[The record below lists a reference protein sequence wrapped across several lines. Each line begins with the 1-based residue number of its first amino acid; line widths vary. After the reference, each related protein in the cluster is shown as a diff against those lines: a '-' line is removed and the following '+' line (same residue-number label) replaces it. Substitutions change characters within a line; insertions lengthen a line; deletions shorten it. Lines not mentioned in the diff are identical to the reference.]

1 MHLWRP
7 ARRSSL
13 LAALVAALLAPASP
27 AHAGATL
34 VLPDDTPAAEEQAW
48 LEDAAAPSPP
58 TVVTVH
64 RALCPGTG
72 GRACAMVE
80 SPDIYVAGDGDW
92 PWNEANTR
100 KDALLHEVGHMLDR
114 PWTGFP
120 DAARDEFRDLIDDD
134 RPWRT
139 SPDSPHEKFAEA
151 WRLCALGVDGRSGP
165 DVFGGYDYRP
175 SIEVHL
181 EVCALIAR
189 EGDALGWTAGAHP
202 GPPTEPSQP
211 LGATAHA
218 SGAPSPP
225 TAAPASGRAPVAVR
239 AGVLGTAAGG
249 RLQARMARAAVRAAV
264 RRRVPGARH
273 VRVACRRLG
282 PRRLHCRFTAR
293 RGGLR
298 YEGHGTVSRA
308 AAAGRV
314 RYRLAVR
321 AGRGRRTAWS
331 G

>member
-1 MHLWRP
+1 MHPWRF

-13 LAALVAALLAPASP
+13 LPALAVVLLAPASP
-27 AHAGATL
+27 AHAGVTL
-34 VLPDDTPAAEEQAW
+34 VLPDGTPAAEEQAW
-48 LEDAAAPSPP
+48 VEEAVAPSPP

-100 KDALLHEVGHMLDR
+100 KNALLHEVGHMLDR

-120 DAARDEFRDLIDDD
+120 DAARDEFRALIADD

-151 WRLCALGVDGRSGP
+151 WRLCALGVDSRSGP

-175 SIEVHL
+175 SH
-181 EVCALIAR
+181 R
-189 EGDALGWTAGAHP
+189 
-202 GPPTEPSQP
+202 GPPRGVRAHRAGRR
-211 LGATAHA
+211 GAGVDGRDAPRAASRAVPAPRCARPRCDSA
-218 SGAPSPP
+218 SGAHGATGVGPRPP
-225 TAAPASGRAPVAVR
+225 RGPC
-239 AGVLGTAAGG
+239 GVLGTAAAG
-249 RLQARMARAAVRAAV
+249 RLQARTARAAVRAAV
-264 RRRVPGARH
+264 RRRVPGAHR
-273 VRVACRRLG
+273 VRVVCRRLG
-282 PRRLHCRFTAR
+282 PRRLRCRFTAR
-293 RGGLR
+293 HGGLR
-298 YEGHGTVSRA
+298 FTGRGTVSRGA
-308 AAAGRV
+308 AGGRV

-321 AGRGRRTAWS
+321 VGRSRRTAWS

>member
-1 MHLWRP
+1 
-7 ARRSSL
+7 
-13 LAALVAALLAPASP
+13 VLLAPASP
-27 AHAGATL
+27 AHAGVTL
-34 VLPDDTPAAEEQAW
+34 VLPDGTPAAEEQAW
-48 LEDAAAPSPP
+48 LEEAVAPSPP

-80 SPDIYVAGDGDW
+80 SPDIYVAGDDDW

-100 KDALLHEVGHMLDR
+100 KNALLHEVGHMLDR

-120 DAARDEFRDLIDDD
+120 DAARDEFRALIADD

-151 WRLCALGVDGRSGP
+151 WRLCALGVDSRSGP

-189 EGDALGWTAGAHP
+189 EGAALGWTAGTHP
-202 GPPTEPSQP
+202 APPPEPSQP
-211 LGATAHA
+211 LGAPAPAATA
-218 SGAPSPP
+218 PPVP
-225 TAAPASGRAPVAVR
+225 TAAPASGRAHVAVH
-239 AGVLGTAAGG
+239 AGVLGTAAAG

-264 RRRVPGARH
+264 RRRVPGAH
-273 VRVACRRLG
+273 RVPVVCRRLG
-282 PRRLHCRFTAR
+282 PRRLRCRFTAR
-293 RGGLR
+293 HGGLR
-298 YEGHGTVSRA
+298 FTGHGTVSRA
-308 AAAGRV
+308 AGGGRV

-321 AGRGRRTAWS
+321 VGRSRRTAWS

>member
-1 MHLWRP
+1 MHPLRF

-13 LAALVAALLAPASP
+13 LPALAVVLLAPASA
-27 AHAGATL
+27 AHAGVTL
-34 VLPDDTPAAEEQAW
+34 VLPDGTPAAEEQAW
-48 LEDAAAPSPP
+48 VEAVAPSPP

-64 RALCPGTG
+64 RALCPGSG

-100 KDALLHEVGHMLDR
+100 KNALLHEVGHMLDR

-120 DAARDEFRDLIDDD
+120 DTARDEFRALIADD

-151 WRLCALGVDGRSGP
+151 WRLCALGVDSRSGP

-189 EGDALGWTAGAHP
+189 EGGALGWTAGTHP
-202 GPPTEPSQP
+202 RRPPEPSQP
-211 LGATAHA
+211 LGAPAPAATA
-218 SGAPSPP
+218 PPVP
-225 TAAPASGRAPVAVR
+225 TAPPASGRAHLAVH
-239 AGVLGTAAGG
+239 AGVLGTAAAG
-249 RLQARMARAAVRAAV
+249 RLQARTARAAVRAAV
-264 RRRVPGARH
+264 RRRVPGAHR
-273 VRVACRRLG
+273 VRVVCRRLG
-282 PRRLHCRFTAR
+282 PRRLRCRFTAR
-293 RGGLR
+293 HGGLR
-298 YEGHGTVSRA
+298 FTGRGTVSRPA
-308 AAAGRV
+308 AGGRV
-314 RYRLAVR
+314 RYHLAVR
-321 AGRGRRTAWS
+321 VGRSRWTAWS